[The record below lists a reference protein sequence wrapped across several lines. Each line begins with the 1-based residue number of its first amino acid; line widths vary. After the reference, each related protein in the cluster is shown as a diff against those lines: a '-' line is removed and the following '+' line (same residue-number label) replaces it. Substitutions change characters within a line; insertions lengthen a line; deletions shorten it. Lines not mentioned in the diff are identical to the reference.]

1 MIGGQKLSN
10 FKIEGPKL
18 QNNEN
23 KGTKI
28 AIKCFNYELLEN
40 ICSHLCIVRLN
51 TKLISRKFKPKNLRS
66 HIPTPPQN

>member
-23 KGTKI
+23 KGTKT
-28 AIKCFNYELLEN
+28 AIKCFNYERLEN
-40 ICSHLCIVRLN
+40 ICSHHTIY
-51 TKLISRKFKPKNLRS
+51 
-66 HIPTPPQN
+66 